1 MEDHAETARTCMID
15 LYYYTSPNARK
26 ALIML
31 EEIGLPYA
39 LRWVDITRGEQ
50 YEPSFIAISPNS
62 RIPALVDHDGPGGRR
77 VELFES
83 GAILLYLAEK
93 SGKLLPADPI
103 ARLEAIKWL
112 FWQTSSQGPLLGQAA
127 HFVSHAQKRGI
138 QAEYAVERYR
148 NEAERLYGVLER
160 RLEGRAWI
168 ADEYSIADIAAF
180 PWVRV
185 AKGQGVELERYPRV
199 KQWCEAI
206 AARPAARKKPEQDAA
221 TLAAAKSGY
230 YEDKAWELLFG
241 GKRPAAGPELYAESS
256 HRRR

>member
-1 MEDHAETARTCMID
+1 MID

-31 EEIGLPYA
+31 EEVGLPYA
-39 LRWVDITRGEQ
+39 LRWVDITQGDQ
-50 YEPSFIAISPNS
+50 YEPGFVAISPNS

-93 SGKLLPADPI
+93 SGRLLPADPLG
-103 ARLEAIKWL
+103 RLEAIKWL

-127 HFVSHAQKRGI
+127 HFVSHAQHRGI
-138 QAEYAVERYR
+138 NVEYAVERYR
-148 NEAERLYGVLER
+148 NEAERLYGVLEQ
-160 RLEGRAWI
+160 RLEGRDWI
-168 ADEYSIADIAAF
+168 SGEYSIADIAAF

-185 AKGQGVELERYPRV
+185 AKGQGVDIDRYPRV

-206 AARPAARKKPEQDAA
+206 AARPAARKKPQQDAA
-221 TLAAAKSGY
+221 ALAAAKSGHY
-230 YEDKAWELLFG
+230 QDRTWDLLFG
-241 GKRPAAGPELYAESS
+241 GKRAGAGPPASGV
-256 HRRR
+256 

>member
-1 MEDHAETARTCMID
+1 
-15 LYYYTSPNARK
+15 SPNARK

-31 EEIGLPYA
+31 EEIGLPYV

-50 YEPSFIAISPNS
+50 FEPAFIAVSPNS
-62 RIPALVDHDGPGGRR
+62 RIPALVDHDGPGGRQ

-93 SGKLLPADPI
+93 SGMLLPTDPI

-127 HFVSHAQKRGI
+127 HFVSHAQRRGI
-138 QAEYAVERYR
+138 ESEYAVERYR
-148 NEAERLYGVLER
+148 SEAQRLYSVLEQ
-160 RLEGRAWI
+160 RLDGRTWI

-185 AKGQGVELERYPRV
+185 AKGQGVEVDRYPRV

-206 AARPAARKKPEQDAA
+206 AARPAARRKPAQDAA
-221 TLAAAKSGY
+221 TLAAAKS
-230 YEDKAWELLFG
+230 
-241 GKRPAAGPELYAESS
+241 
-256 HRRR
+256 